1 VRGGSRPS
9 SEEHHVR
16 DGRIPEATVA
26 RLPVYLQ
33 VLADAAADGIDTLAS
48 EDLARASGLN
58 AAKVRKDLSYLG
70 THGTRGVG
78 YDVDRLAAHLSQ
90 ALGLVTD
97 RPLLL
102 IGAGNLGRALASY
115 GGFADRGFRLVGLVD
130 ADPGVIGQ
138 ELAGLRVA
146 AVTEL
151 EGLVAAHQVAV
162 AVLAIPAEAAQQVTD
177 RLVAAGVRAI
187 LSFAPTHLQVPPGVT
202 VRRVDLATELQILA
216 FYEQLDPVPADGRR
230 PGSRRQ

>member
-1 VRGGSRPS
+1 MRN
-9 SEEHHVR
+9 
-16 DGRIPEATVA
+16 GRIPEATVA

-33 VLADAAADGIDTLAS
+33 VLVDAAEDGVDTLAS
-48 EDLARASGLN
+48 EDLAHASGVN

-78 YDVDRLAAHLSQ
+78 YDVERLAAHLSQ

-97 RPLLL
+97 RPMLLV
-102 IGAGNLGRALASY
+102 GAGNLGRALASY

-146 AVTEL
+146 PTAALEEL
-151 EGLVAAHQVAV
+151 LATHQVAV
-162 AVLAIPAEAAQQVTD
+162 AVLAIPADAAQEVTD

-187 LSFAPTHLQVPPGVT
+187 LSFAPTHLHVPEDVT

-216 FYEQLDPVPADGRR
+216 FYDPLGPVASPEGR
-230 PGSRRQ
+230 

>member
-1 VRGGSRPS
+1 MRN
-9 SEEHHVR
+9 
-16 DGRIPEATVA
+16 GRIPEATVA

-33 VLADAAADGIDTLAS
+33 VLVEAAADGVDTLAS
-48 EDLARASGLN
+48 DDLARASGVN

-78 YDVDRLAAHLSQ
+78 YDVDRLAASLAQ
-90 ALGLVTD
+90 ALGVVAD

-130 ADPGVIGQ
+130 ADPDVIGR

-146 AVTEL
+146 PVAEL
-151 EGLVAAHQVAV
+151 EALVTAHRVAL
-162 AVLAIPAEAAQQVTD
+162 AVLAIPAEAAQPVTD

-187 LSFAPTHLQVPPGVT
+187 LSFAPTYLQVPQGVT

-216 FYEQLDPVPADGRR
+216 FYEQLDPGVGAGGDG
-230 PGSRRQ
+230 PGPVRT

>member
-1 VRGGSRPS
+1 
-9 SEEHHVR
+9 VR

-78 YDVDRLAAHLSQ
+78 YDVDRLAARLAQ

-115 GGFADRGFRLVGLVD
+115 GGFVDRGFRLVGLVD
-130 ADPGVIGQ
+130 TDPRVIGQ
-138 ELAGLRVA
+138 ELAGVQVA
-146 AVTEL
+146 PVAEL
-151 EGLVAAHQVAV
+151 EQLVAAHQVAV
-162 AVLAIPAEAAQQVTD
+162 AVLAIPADAAQPVTD

-187 LSFAPTHLQVPPGVT
+187 LNFAPTHLEVPPGVT

-216 FYEQLDPVPADGRR
+216 FYEQLDPVATDGHR
-230 PGSRRQ
+230 PRSVRQ

>member
-1 VRGGSRPS
+1 VRN
-9 SEEHHVR
+9 
-16 DGRIPEATVA
+16 GRIPEATVA

-33 VLADAAADGIDTLAS
+33 VLVDAAKAGVDTLAS
-48 EDLARASGLN
+48 EDLAHASGVN

-78 YDVDRLAAHLSQ
+78 YDVERLAAHLSQ

-97 RPLLL
+97 RPMLLV
-102 IGAGNLGRALASY
+102 GAGNLGRALASY

-146 AVTEL
+146 PTGEL
-151 EGLVAAHQVAV
+151 EALVAAHQVAV
-162 AVLAIPAEAAQQVTD
+162 AVLAIPAAAAQTVTD
-177 RLVAAGVRAI
+177 RLVASGVRAI
-187 LSFAPTHLQVPPGVT
+187 LSFAPMHLHVPDDVT

-216 FYEQLDPVPADGRR
+216 FHDPLGPVATPDVR
-230 PGSRRQ
+230 

>member
-1 VRGGSRPS
+1 VRN
-9 SEEHHVR
+9 
-16 DGRIPEATVA
+16 GRIPEATVA

-33 VLADAAADGIDTLAS
+33 VLVEAAADGVDTLAS
-48 EDLARASGLN
+48 DDLARASGVN

-78 YDVDRLAAHLSQ
+78 YDVDRLAASLSQ
-90 ALGLVTD
+90 ALGVVAD

-130 ADPGVIGQ
+130 ADPDVIGR

-146 AVTEL
+146 PVTEL
-151 EGLVAAHQVAV
+151 EALVTAHRVAL
-162 AVLAIPAEAAQQVTD
+162 AVLAIPAEAAQPVTD

-187 LSFAPTHLQVPPGVT
+187 LSFAPTHLQVPQEVT

-216 FYEQLDPVPADGRR
+216 FYEQLDPVVGAGGDGA
-230 PGSRRQ
+230 GSVHP